1 MLEHEA
7 GLRSIILGQNQ
18 SQSCLHDALLGT
30 PMNHLFQLH
39 FGSGTKVWK
48 YFAGCLFSLPFTLS
62 VCAQGVPQTQ
72 LPKATLNAGMHL
84 IQVQLAQDFEQ
95 RQIGLMWRKEMP
107 QNEGMLF
114 VFQAPAIQC
123 FWMRNTLIPLTAAFV
138 LDDGSIVNLADMKPM
153 NDDSHCSKIP
163 VRFVLEMNQG
173 WFAKRNIQA
182 GFKLTGSVFTK

>member
-1 MLEHEA
+1 MNRLKNHWRQLLIGA
-7 GLRSIILGQNQ
+7 
-18 SQSCLHDALLGT
+18 CL
-30 PMNHLFQLH
+30 
-39 FGSGTKVWK
+39 
-48 YFAGCLFSLPFTLS
+48 SLNAF
-62 VCAQGVPQTQ
+62 VAFAQGAPQTQ

-114 VFQAPAIQC
+114 VFDQPAVQC

-138 LDDGSIVNLADMKPM
+138 ADDGTIVNLIDMKPM
-153 NDDSHCSKIP
+153 NDASHCSQKP

-182 GFKLTGSVFTK
+182 GFKLTGPGFSK